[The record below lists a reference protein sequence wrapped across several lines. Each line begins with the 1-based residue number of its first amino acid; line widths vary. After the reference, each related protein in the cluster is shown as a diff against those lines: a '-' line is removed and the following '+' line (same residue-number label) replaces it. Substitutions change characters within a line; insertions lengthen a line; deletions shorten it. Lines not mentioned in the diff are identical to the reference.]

1 MLQALKQLLEDGLK
15 QPATGPDSGRGR
27 VELAAAVLMV
37 EISLAD
43 SELTADERSVIRKAL
58 RQMFHLDEHAIAA
71 LGAIG
76 ALSPQGVRELGEAL
90 ALLRQLRALLALL
103 FDGVPE
109 PAVLGGPAGRTLA
122 RLAGAIDFARLDADM
137 TAACGRVR
145 AWYDRVIARPA
156 RRVAQ
161 SREMATGGKAR

>member
-58 RQMFHLDEHAIAA
+58 RQMFHLDEHAVDRLISLAESEVDHA
-71 LGAIG
+71 VSLFEFTRLIND
-76 ALSPQGVRELGEAL
+76 ALSAEEKVQIVELLWKVAFADAILDKYEEYYIRKIAD
-90 ALLRQLRALLALL
+90 LLHVPHRQ
-103 FDGVPE
+103 FI
-109 PAVLGGPAGRTLA
+109 RT
-122 RLAGAIDFARLDADM
+122 RHLAG
-137 TAACGRVR
+137 
-145 AWYDRVIARPA
+145 
-156 RRVAQ
+156 
-161 SREMATGGKAR
+161 GKR